1 MFTQAK
7 QPNFRNSHIMK
18 KICLLGAT
26 GSIGQN
32 TIDIVSQFPEQFAI
46 AALSSHSSIEQ
57 LFQLA
62 RKVRPQAAAF
72 SGDAVA
78 EHWLQEFRDLG
89 VRLFIGP
96 DALVQLVAEVEYDV
110 LVNAVVGA
118 AGLRPTLAAI
128 RSGRTIA
135 LANKETLVCAGE
147 LVMSLAARHGV
158 TIIPIDSE
166 HSALWQCLV
175 GESRT
180 TVRRLIL
187 TASGGPFLDL
197 PKSELAGVTV
207 EQALKH
213 PNWSMGAKIT
223 IDSST
228 LMNKGLEV
236 IEAYWLFGIG
246 PERISVVIHPQSIIH
261 SMVEFI
267 DGSIKAQM
275 GLPDMRVPIQYALT
289 YPDRLPNTLP
299 GMDFVKYG
307 TLTFFEPDFDKFRA
321 LRLAFDALESLGT
334 APAVLNAANEEAV
347 NAFLQRHI
355 RYDRIAHVVEM
366 ALNEYEHHEVSDLES
381 VLTAD
386 AWARRFVLEARDSL
400 T

>member
-1 MFTQAK
+1 
-7 QPNFRNSHIMK
+7 MK

-32 TIDIVSQFPEQFAI
+32 TIDIVSQFPEKFSI
-46 AALSSHSSIEQ
+46 VALSSHSNIEQ
-57 LFQLA
+57 LYQLA
-62 RKVRPQAAAF
+62 QELRPAMAAF
-72 SGDAVA
+72 SGDAA
-78 EHWLQEFRDLG
+78 EAGWADRFRAIG
-89 VRLFIGP
+89 VELLAGP
-96 DALVQLVAEVEYDV
+96 EALVHLAADAEYDV

-118 AGLRPTLAAI
+118 AGLQPTLAAI

-147 LVMSLAARHGV
+147 LVMSLAREHDV
-158 TIIPIDSE
+158 EIIPIDSE

-175 GESRT
+175 GESKAS
-180 TVRRLIL
+180 VRQLIL

-197 PKSELAGVTV
+197 PKSELANVTV

-213 PNWSMGAKIT
+213 PNWSMGSKIT

-321 LRLAFDALESLGT
+321 LRLAFDALDSLGT

-347 NAFLQRHI
+347 HAFLQRHI
-355 RYDRIAHVVEM
+355 SYDRIAIIVEQ
-366 ALNEYEHHEVSDLES
+366 ALNHYDHHAISDLES

-386 AWARRFVLEARDSL
+386 AWARRFVRDARR
-400 T
+400 TR